1 MRDKSNA
8 KGRMNSQYSV
18 MIVSSSEQFNTV
30 VKKLLPGGRFSSIEI
45 KKSASS
51 ARRELLTRSFDLV
64 IINAPLTDGL
74 GVDFVMDIYEKKN
87 TRILFAVP
95 IEVFKEIS
103 SRLVDYGVITIRK
116 PVNEIDLELS
126 ARLLCA
132 VLDAIK
138 KANREVAK
146 LEDKLQE
153 QRLVSR
159 AKLILIQKGMSEDE
173 AHEYIIREAMDRGLT
188 KKAVAE
194 EVIDG

>member
-1 MRDKSNA
+1 MHDKSNA
-8 KGRMNSQYSV
+8 KGRMNNQYSV

-30 VKKLLPGGRFSSIEI
+30 VKKTLPSGRFSSIEI
-45 KKSASS
+45 RKSASS
-51 ARRELLTRSFDLV
+51 AKRELLARSFDLI

-74 GVDFVMDIYEKKN
+74 GVDFVMDISEKKN
-87 TRILFAVP
+87 TRVLFSVP
-95 IEVFKEIS
+95 MEVFKEIS

-116 PVNEIDLELS
+116 PVKEMDLELS
-126 ARLLCA
+126 VRLLLA
-132 VLDAIK
+132 VQDTLR
-138 KANREVAK
+138 KASREVVK

-159 AKLILIQKGMSEDE
+159 AKLMLIQRGMSETE

-194 EVIDG
+194 EIIDE

>member
-1 MRDKSNA
+1 MHDKSNA
-8 KGRMNSQYSV
+8 KGRMNNQYSV

-30 VKKLLPGGRFSSIEI
+30 VKKTLPSGRFSSIEI
-45 KKSASS
+45 RKSASS
-51 ARRELLTRSFDLV
+51 AKRELLARSFDLI

-74 GVDFVMDIYEKKN
+74 GVDFVMDISEKKN
-87 TRILFAVP
+87 TRVLFAVP
-95 IEVFKEIS
+95 MEVFKEIS

-116 PVNEIDLELS
+116 PVKEIDLELS
-126 ARLLCA
+126 VRLLLA
-132 VLDAIK
+132 VQDTLR
-138 KANREVAK
+138 KASREVVK

-159 AKLILIQKGMSEDE
+159 AKLMLIQRGMSETE

-194 EVIDG
+194 EIIDE

>member
-1 MRDKSNA
+1 MHDKSNA
-8 KGRMNSQYSV
+8 KGRMNNQYSV

-45 KKSASS
+45 RKSASS
-51 ARRELLTRSFDLV
+51 AKRELLARSFDLI

-74 GVDFVMDIYEKKN
+74 GVDFVMDISEKKN
-87 TRILFAVP
+87 TRVLFAVP
-95 IEVFKEIS
+95 MEVFKEIS

-116 PVNEIDLELS
+116 PVKEMDLELS
-126 ARLLCA
+126 VRLLLA
-132 VLDAIK
+132 VQDTLRNAS
-138 KANREVAK
+138 REVVK

-159 AKLILIQKGMSEDE
+159 AKLMLIQRGMSETE

-194 EVIDG
+194 EIIDE

>member
-1 MRDKSNA
+1 
-8 KGRMNSQYSV
+8 
-18 MIVSSSEQFNTV
+18 MIVSSPEQFNTV

-45 KKSASS
+45 KKSVSS
-51 ARRELLTRSFDLV
+51 ARRELLTRSFDLI

-132 VLDAIK
+132 VHDAIK

-153 QRLVSR
+153 QGLVSR

>member
-1 MRDKSNA
+1 MHDKSNA
-8 KGRMNSQYSV
+8 KGRMNNQYSV

-30 VKKLLPGGRFSSIEI
+30 VKKTLPSGRFSSIEI
-45 KKSASS
+45 RKSASS
-51 ARRELLTRSFDLV
+51 AKRELLARSFDLI

-74 GVDFVMDIYEKKN
+74 GVDFVMDISEKKN
-87 TRILFAVP
+87 TRVLFVVP
-95 IEVFKEIS
+95 MEVFKEIS

-116 PVNEIDLELS
+116 PVKEMDLELS
-126 ARLLCA
+126 VRLLLA
-132 VLDAIK
+132 VQDTLRK
-138 KANREVAK
+138 TSREVVK

-159 AKLILIQKGMSEDE
+159 AKLMLIQRGMSETE

-194 EVIDG
+194 EIIDE

>member
-1 MRDKSNA
+1 MHDKSNA
-8 KGRMNSQYSV
+8 KGRMNNQYSV

-30 VKKLLPGGRFSSIEI
+30 VKKTLPSGRFSSIEI
-45 KKSASS
+45 RKSASS
-51 ARRELLTRSFDLV
+51 AKRELLARSFDLI

-74 GVDFVMDIYEKKN
+74 GVDFVVDISEKKN
-87 TRILFAVP
+87 TRVLFAVP
-95 IEVFKEIS
+95 MEVFKEIS

-116 PVNEIDLELS
+116 PVKEMDLELS
-126 ARLLCA
+126 VRLLLA
-132 VLDAIK
+132 VQDTLR
-138 KANREVAK
+138 KASREVVK

-159 AKLILIQKGMSEDE
+159 AKLMLIQRGMSETE

-194 EVIDG
+194 EIIDE